1 MATKKETQ
9 KVKPIN
15 KPNPEIGVDLK
26 QSLLDNIIEGS
37 DIGRV
42 DISSIDA
49 LNQSAQNREQ
59 MYQLIDSMSTDDT
72 ISAVLETYTEDTVQ
86 TNDKGQIMWVESS
99 DSKILDYVS
108 WLLESLNVD
117 KHLNQW
123 AYCLITYGD
132 VYIRL
137 YRKSDYGNDL
147 LFQNNKRNQQLN
159 EALNKDSLNE
169 DVVLKVYS
177 QNDPYIPY
185 VEMVA
190 NPGEMFDLQKFGKTY
205 GYIKAPV
212 NVIQQTSDEMYTY
225 LTRYKMNKK
234 DVEIYDAMSFAHACL
249 ENTTQ
254 RQPETVDIFL
264 NNDLKTDVDDYNYAS
279 NENYSTT
286 SYSVKRGQSILYNS
300 FRIWR
305 ELNLL
310 EMSALLNRL
319 TKSSLVRVLNVDV
332 GDMPKEQVRA
342 YIQRLKE
349 KIEQKSAIDVNKSMQ
364 SYNNPGPIENTI
376 YVPTHDG
383 KGAISASTIGGD
395 FDPKSLTDIEYFR
408 DKLFGSLKVPKQF
421 FGFTED
427 GAGFNGGS
435 SLSIISSRYGKT
447 IKKVQNALC
456 QLITDIINLFLID
469 RGLDTYVNR
478 FIIRMQ
484 PPVTQEEKDRREATD
499 NRIRYIGD
507 VMNQL
512 NEIEDK
518 ETKLKI
524 YKALLSSS
532 INNAEVMQYIDEY
545 IETLKKPKE
554 SNGTDSSDNDVSINS
569 EEMPSMSINEPSNN
583 EEPSMEGFQKDLNKT
598 PLNEEEK
605 EEINSYLPTPEELN
619 LDLTDKKD

>member
-1 MATKKETQ
+1 MATKKETA
-9 KVKPIN
+9 KVKPIS
-15 KPNPEIGVDLK
+15 KPQPEVGIDLT

-59 MYQLIDSMSTDDT
+59 MYQLIDSMSMDDT
-72 ISAVLETYTEDTVQ
+72 ISAVLETYAEDSVQ
-86 TNDKGQIMWVESS
+86 TNDSGQLMWVESNNP
-99 DSKILDYVS
+99 KVLDYTS
-108 WLLESLNVD
+108 WLLDSLNID
-117 KHLNQW
+117 KHLYQW

-132 VYIRL
+132 LYIRL

-147 LFQNNKRNQQLN
+147 LFQNNKRNQKLN
-159 EALNKDSLNE
+159 EALDHKSLNE

-177 QNDPYIPY
+177 QNDSYIPY

-212 NVIQQTSDEMYTY
+212 NVVQQTSDEMYTY

-249 ENTTQ
+249 ENTNQ

-264 NNDLKTDVDDYNYAS
+264 NDDLKTDNYAS
-279 NENYSTT
+279 DYSSEENYSTT

-376 YVPTHDG
+376 YVPTHEG

-447 IKKVQNALC
+447 IKKVQNCLC
-456 QLITDIINLFLID
+456 QLVTDIINLFLID
-469 RGLDTYVNR
+469 RGLDNYVNQ
-478 FIIRMQ
+478 FTIKMQ
-484 PPVTQEEKDRREATD
+484 PPITQEEKDRREATD
-499 NRIRYIGD
+499 NRIRYVGD

-512 NEIEDK
+512 NDIEDK
-518 ETKLKI
+518 EIKLKI
-524 YKALLSSS
+524 YKALISSS
-532 INNAEVMQYIDEY
+532 VNNSEVIQYLDEY
-545 IETLKKPKE
+545 IATLKKPENE
-554 SNGTDSSDNDVSINS
+554 SNENNS
-569 EEMPSMSINEPSNN
+569 EESNSDMDLPSIPMNEPSHD
-583 EEPSMEGFQKDLNKT
+583 EEPPMESFNDDENKT
-598 PLNEEEK
+598 LLNEK
-605 EEINSYLPTPEELN
+605 ETKEVDSYLPTPEELDI
-619 LDLTDKKD
+619 DLTDDVE